1 MGAFKQFNSQDVIVS
16 PLEISKGYR
25 SVIQPVISRSGGY
38 GFISYGTGSYSGTA
52 TVIDAFGFGNFLD
65 RLYGKNVPFNITEST
80 SGIQKAFKE
89 SSVYNSVKQLY
100 YSNYLS
106 GSVDSQGEF
115 LISPVNRPDYRE
127 DGVITGSKYNT
138 IYDNFRQTDLNEG
151 KFFPTAS
158 NSEIAVLTI
167 PQKLYGDMIQPGS
180 FKLTYGAFSASEAGT
195 ITDDGQ
201 GRLISQ
207 SVESVRGS
215 DVVGNIIYSHGI
227 VIITND
233 EIAGGTGG
241 GFGYEDYGDG
251 VYGAIS
257 TSSLDFFRGFVSG
270 SDMTASFS
278 SSYTLYETQYK
289 CTIGESEFN
298 YTQNPSATTGSDGTP
313 YSYITSSY
321 FSPYV
326 TTVGL
331 YNNSYE
337 LLAVAKL
344 AKPLPTSKFSDTT
357 ILVNFDRQ

>member
-1 MGAFKQFNSQDVIVS
+1 MGAFKQFKSQDIIVS

-25 SVIQPVISRSGGY
+25 STIQPVVSRSGGY
-38 GFISYGTGSYSGTA
+38 GFISYGTGSYGGTA
-52 TVIDAFGFGNFLD
+52 TIVDKFGLGNYMD
-65 RLYGKNVPFNITEST
+65 RLFGKNIPFSQSEDT
-80 SGIQKAFKE
+80 SGIYTSYKY

-100 YSNYLS
+100 YTNYLS
-106 GSVDSQGEF
+106 GSVDSQGEY
-115 LISPVNRPDYRE
+115 LISPVSRPDYRV
-127 DGVITGSKYNT
+127 DGVITGSNYNP

-158 NSEIAVLTI
+158 DSEIAVLTI
-167 PQKLYGDMIQPGS
+167 PQNLYGDKIQPGS
-180 FKLTYGAFSASEAGT
+180 FKLTYGAFSSSEAGT
-195 ITDDGQ
+195 IFDDGQ

-215 DVVGNIIYSHGI
+215 DIVGNIIYSHGL

-241 GFGYEDYGDG
+241 GFGYEDYAEG
-251 VYGAIS
+251 VYGTIS

-298 YTQNPSATTGSDGTP
+298 YTQNPSALSGSAGNPYDFITGSYFTP
-313 YSYITSSY
+313 YI
-321 FSPYV
+321 

-331 YNNSYE
+331 YNDSYE

>member
-52 TVIDAFGFGNFLD
+52 TVIDAFGLGNYLD

-89 SSVYNSVKQLY
+89 SCVYNSVKQLY

-115 LISPVNRPDYRE
+115 LISPANRPDFRQ

-138 IYDNFRQTDLNEG
+138 IYDNFRQTDLNEE

-180 FKLTYGAFSASEAGT
+180 FKLTYGAFSASQAGT

-207 SVESVRGS
+207 SVETVRGS

-233 EIAGGTGG
+233 EIAGGTAG
-241 GFGYEDYGDG
+241 GFGYEDYGEG
-251 VYGAIS
+251 EYGTLT

-298 YTQNPSATTGSDGTP
+298 YTQNPSALSGSAGNPYDFITGSYFTP
-313 YSYITSSY
+313 YI
-321 FSPYV
+321 

-331 YNNSYE
+331 YNDSYE